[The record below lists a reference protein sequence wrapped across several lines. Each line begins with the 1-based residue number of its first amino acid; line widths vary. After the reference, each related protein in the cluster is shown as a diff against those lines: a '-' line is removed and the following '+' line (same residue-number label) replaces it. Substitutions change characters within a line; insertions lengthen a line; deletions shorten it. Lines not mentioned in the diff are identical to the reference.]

1 MSAKIKPRKVAMWD
15 FFNAHP
21 DAAGPVRP
29 GTLEELHPGH
39 RASVELFVEALK
51 GRHRVLDIGCGTGQ
65 PALYV
70 APHVQELVAVDAAPN
85 MVALARENASRLGF
99 RNATFLVGGAEGLP
113 FGDREFD
120 GVSLLGLLES
130 MDWQG
135 VHGMMKEIRRVL
147 EPGGSVAILEQDWQ
161 HVLQAKPLLSRE
173 VRRDGQRLIL
183 RVTKRSASPL
193 LERNTLYSVNSGSP
207 SGEALT
213 RELGRQTRIE
223 TSIGPDDLDP
233 EDVVDAWYHEGAQ
246 FDRQSLTELVSS
258 YGFREI
264 DIVLLPTWQELFLTA
279 LA

>member
-1 MSAKIKPRKVAMWD
+1 MSGKIKPRKAAMCD

-21 DAAGPVRP
+21 DAAGPLRP
-29 GTLEELHPGH
+29 GALEELHPGH

-85 MVALARENASRLGF
+85 MVALARENARRLGI

-113 FGDREFD
+113 FGDQEVD

-135 VHGMMKEIRRVL
+135 VHRMMGEIRRVL

-161 HVLQAKPLLSRE
+161 HVLQAKPLLSGE
-173 VRRDGQRLIL
+173 VRRDGEQLIL
-183 RVTKRSASPL
+183 QVTERSASPP
-193 LERNTLYSVNSGSP
+193 LERNTLYSATSGSP
-207 SGEALT
+207 SGEVLAK
-213 RELGRQTRIE
+213 ELGQQTQIE
-223 TSIGPDDLDP
+223 TSLGPDDLDP
-233 EDVVDAWYHEGAQ
+233 EDMADAWYYEGAQ
-246 FDRQSLTELVSS
+246 FDRQGLTELVSS

-264 DIVLLPTWQELFLTA
+264 DIVLLPIWQELFLTA